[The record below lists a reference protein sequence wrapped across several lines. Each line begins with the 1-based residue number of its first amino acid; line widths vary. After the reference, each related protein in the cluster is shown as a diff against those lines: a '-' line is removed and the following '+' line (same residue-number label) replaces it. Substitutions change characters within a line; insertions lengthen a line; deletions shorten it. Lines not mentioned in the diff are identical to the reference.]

1 MRRLEVKRGWSWII
15 LCFIMATASGSSQ
28 QLALTP
34 PMGWSSWDAYGT
46 TVTEAQ
52 VKANADAMAGKLAG
66 LGWTYILV
74 EIQWYGAASTGF
86 DYPLGLPLSMDRYG
100 RLIPAV
106 NRFPSSANGA
116 GFRPLADYVHSKG
129 LKFGI
134 HVMRGIPRQ
143 AVEQNLPIKGTK
155 VHARDIADRDNPCS
169 WDPDMWGVDTTK
181 PGAQEY
187 YDSIVELYASWGVDY
202 IKADDM
208 SSRLYQPAEIRA
220 LSRAIQKSERPIVL
234 SLSPGPAPLLEEEFL
249 KKHAQMWRI
258 SYDFWD
264 NWTELKKQFDNARD
278 WAPFVAVDGTWPDAD
293 MLPIGPVRLVDK
305 GKTHGVNY
313 FTQDEQRTTMTLWSI
328 FGSPLLIGGDLPT
341 MDDSALALLINPE
354 VIAVDQRSTHRHQS
368 LSRGNFIAWVADAPN
383 KSDHYVALFN
393 VGDTRDTLA
402 ATWKDLG
409 VSADK
414 VEVRDLW
421 ERKDLGNWDKL
432 SVTLPPH
439 ASALYGVVIP

>member
-1 MRRLEVKRGWSWII
+1 
-15 LCFIMATASGSSQ
+15 
-28 QLALTP
+28 
-34 PMGWSSWDAYGT
+34 MGWSSWDAYGT

-52 VKANADAMAGKLAG
+52 VKANAEVMAGKLAG
-66 LGWTYILV
+66 LGWKYILV
-74 EIQWYGAASTGF
+74 EIQWYGAGSTGY
-86 DYPLGLPLSMDRYG
+86 DYPLGLPLSMDLYG

-116 GFRPLADYVHSKG
+116 GFRPLADYIHSKG

-155 VHARDIADRDNPCS
+155 YRAADIADRDNPCS

-202 IKADDM
+202 IKADDL

-220 LSRAIQKSERPIVL
+220 LSRAIQKSGRSIVL

-264 NWTELKKQFDNARD
+264 NWAELKKQFDNARE
-278 WAPFVAVDGTWPDAD
+278 WAPFVGVEGTWPDAD

-305 GKTHGVNY
+305 GKTHGINH
-313 FTQDEQRTTMTLWSI
+313 FTPDEQRTTMTLWSI

-341 MDDSALALLINPE
+341 MDDFALSLVTNPE
-354 VIAVDQRSTHRHQS
+354 VLAVDQHSTQRHEAFR
-368 LSRGNFIAWVADAPN
+368 RGDFVAWAADSPN
-383 KSDHYVALFN
+383 AGEHYVALFN
-393 VGDTRDTLA
+393 MGESEGTLNA
-402 ATWKDLG
+402 AWREFGINTDH
-409 VSADK
+409 A
-414 VEVRDLW
+414 EVRDLW
-421 ERKDLGNWDKL
+421 QRKDLATMNRV
-432 SVTLPPH
+432 SITLRRH
-439 ASALYGVVIP
+439 AAALYRVTAQ